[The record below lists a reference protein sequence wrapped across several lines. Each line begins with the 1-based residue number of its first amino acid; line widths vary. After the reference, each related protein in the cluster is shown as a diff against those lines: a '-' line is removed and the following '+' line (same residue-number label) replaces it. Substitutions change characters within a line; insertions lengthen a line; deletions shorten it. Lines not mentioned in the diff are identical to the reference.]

1 MIFTSSVIAGFRA
14 ILGSA
19 CVQLAMAVTIACFLD
34 LTKTPF
40 HIDQFDTLAEDNNND
55 IVKKMQK

>member
-1 MIFTSSVIAGFRA
+1 
-14 ILGSA
+14 
-19 CVQLAMAVTIACFLD
+19 MAVTIACFLD